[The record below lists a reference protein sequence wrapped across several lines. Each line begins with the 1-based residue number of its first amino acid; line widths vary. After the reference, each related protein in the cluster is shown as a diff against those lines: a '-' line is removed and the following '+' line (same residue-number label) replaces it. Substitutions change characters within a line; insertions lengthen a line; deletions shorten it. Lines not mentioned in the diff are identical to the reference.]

1 MSLSDHDETVRRSF
15 KRQAGLFTG
24 DDSPFARRPRSPLAW
39 LEPLDA
45 GMVVLDVACGAA
57 HVAEHVAP
65 AVRQVV
71 GVDLTPEL
79 LALGAERLRAAGVAN
94 VLLQE
99 GAADA
104 LPFVD
109 ESFDV
114 VFCRSALHHFG
125 EPDRAV
131 GEMAR
136 VCRRGGRVVVSDV
149 VVPDPAIRD
158 TYDAVHRALDP
169 AHGRTFT
176 DGEITSLLDSR
187 VGPICHHARHGPGS
201 MALDGIVSDVADR
214 PAVVAMLEAELD
226 GRGPE
231 TGFLPARTD
240 DGALTVSFTSVVA
253 QATRH

>member
-1 MSLSDHDETVRRSF
+1 MSLSEHDETVRRSF
-15 KRQAGLFTG
+15 KRQTGLFTG

-57 HVAEHVAP
+57 HAAEQVAP
-65 AVRQVV
+65 AVHQVV

-79 LALGAERLRAAGVAN
+79 LALGADRLRAAGIAN

-99 GAADA
+99 GAAHA

-109 ESFDV
+109 ESFDI
-114 VFCRSALHHFG
+114 VFCRTALHHFG
-125 EPDRAV
+125 EPEGAV
-131 GEMAR
+131 SEMAR

-169 AHGRTFT
+169 AHGRAFT
-176 DGEITSLLDSR
+176 DGEITAVLARR
-187 VGPICHHARHGPGS
+187 VGPICHHAQHGPGS
-201 MALDGIVSDVADR
+201 LPLDSIVSDVADR

-226 GRGPE
+226 GGPE
-231 TGFLPARTD
+231 TGFMPARTD
-240 DGALTVSFTSVVA
+240 DGALTVSFSSVVV
-253 QATRH
+253 QATRE